1 MNLRKD
7 RLSNTM
13 FLTNENAQ
21 YILTF
26 LHRFLLDKFQFKL
39 LDVLNEGQLRKIVET
54 EMIGI
59 YRKNGAETP
68 VEQLNKMVL
77 SELKEYFKKHYRLG
91 AAAAATVAPPAPPPP
106 PEMEALNLSED
117 SDFINRVQMLELQRK
132 TFEAVAVAAAPSTS
146 AGMNDLEFRQE
157 GTKVPGQVSMIYMPS
172 PPKIGKEIY
181 IHSWQ
186 REWIYS
192 AARSVYT
199 WNGPLPQMPDAL
211 ARIGCWIGPT
221 AILQKAPSLVVRIQ
235 GAGGETQDVGLIPSY
250 TCSYYAIY
258 KPALESLGYIRVFG
272 LPWRITLMTTD
283 ERVIDLGMDGDQYES
298 FEPVYMHEGH
308 TTLGLEVAE
317 RIKHYKIGDAIR
329 VLTHTQELSM
339 GTVMNVNQKS
349 IEVDQVIKSGGYVM
363 NFSQQHSL
371 LLEMTTT
378 SHRPV
383 KN

>member
-1 MNLRKD
+1 
-7 RLSNTM
+7 M

-39 LDVLNEGQLRKIVET
+39 LEVLNEAQLRKIVET
-54 EMIGI
+54 EMIGV
-59 YRKNGAETP
+59 YRKNDAVTTP

-91 AAAAATVAPPAPPPP
+91 AQAA

-132 TFEAVAVAAAPSTS
+132 TFEVAAPGAAAASAP
-146 AGMNDLEFRQE
+146 APKGKNDLESGE
-157 GTKVPGQVSMIYMPS
+157 GGTKVPGQISTIYMPA

-186 REWIYS
+186 REWMYS
-192 AARSVYT
+192 ASRSVYT
-199 WNGPLPQMPDAL
+199 WNGPLPQMQDTL

-221 AILQKAPSLVVRIQ
+221 AILQKAPSLMIRIQ

-283 ERVIDLGMDGDQYES
+283 ERVIDLGMDGDTFES

-308 TTLGLEVAE
+308 TTLGLDAA
-317 RIKHYKIGDAIR
+317 RIKYYKIGDTIR
-329 VLTHTQELSM
+329 VLTYAQELFM
-339 GTVMNVNQKS
+339 GTVINVNQKS